1 LYGIF
6 IYFRERTSNMAMTIR
21 SANVTSDTTSTGTIQ
36 REVSNFYDRALLER
50 AIPALVHTRFAQVRD
65 LPANSGTNVI
75 KFRRYGSLTANTT
88 ALTEGVTPT
97 GTALSVTDLVATVLQ
112 YGDYITLTDI
122 VQMETYD
129 PILTEAAEILGEQ
142 AGDSVDQLMRDII
155 AAGTTIQYAAT
166 ASADSDITRTM
177 VLNRS
182 EVKQAVR
189 TLRGN
194 NAKPVTTMVD
204 PSTGYNTVPIGRS
217 FIGIVSED
225 TAFDLDDA
233 DGWIPVEKYPNKSNV
248 MEDEIGALG
257 NVRFIMSTN
266 AFADTDGGSGSVPVH
281 YTPIFG
287 QNAFAMTRI
296 SGESLKNIVKPLGSA
311 GTADPL
317 NQRST
322 SGWKLTFIGRIL
334 NQNFVVVVHH
344 GVSA

>member
-1 LYGIF
+1 VKGF
-6 IYFRERTSNMAMTIR
+6 NMATTIR
-21 SANVTSDTTSTGTIQ
+21 SANVTSDTTSTATIQ

-50 AIPALVHTRFAQVRD
+50 AIPALVHTRFAQIRD

-88 ALTEGVTPT
+88 ALTEGVTPS
-97 GTALSVTDLVATVLQ
+97 GTALSVSDLVATVLQ
-112 YGDYITLTDI
+112 YGDYITLSDV

-155 AAGTTIQYAAT
+155 AAGTTIQYAST
-166 ASADSDITRTM
+166 ASADSDITRAM

-204 PSTGYNTVPIGRS
+204 PSTGYNTVPVGRS

-225 TAFDLDDA
+225 TAYDLDDA
-233 DGWIPVEKYPNKSNV
+233 EGWIPVEKYPNKSNV

-266 AFADTDGGSGSVPVH
+266 ASQDSDAGAGSVPVH

-322 SGWKLTFIGRIL
+322 SGWKLTFIGKIL

>member
-1 LYGIF
+1 
-6 IYFRERTSNMAMTIR
+6 MANTVR
-21 SANVTSDTTSTGTIQ
+21 SANATSDATTSGTIA

-65 LPANSGTNVI
+65 IPRNSGTNVI

-88 ALTEGVTPT
+88 ALTEGVTPS
-97 GTALSVTDLVATVLQ
+97 GTALSVTDVLATVLQ
-112 YGDYITLTDI
+112 YGDFVTLTDV

-129 PILTEAAEILGEQ
+129 PILTETAEILGEQ
-142 AGDSVDQLMRDII
+142 AGDSIDQLARAVL
-155 AAGTTIQYAAT
+155 AAGTTIQYASTAT
-166 ASADSDITRTM
+166 ADNEITAAM
-177 VLNRS
+177 VLNRA
-182 EVKQAVR
+182 EVKEAVR

-194 NAKPVTTMVD
+194 NAKPITSMID
-204 PSTGYNTVPIGRS
+204 PSTGYNTVPVGRS
-217 FIGIVSED
+217 FVGIVSED

-233 DGWIPVEKYPNKSNV
+233 TGWIPVEKYPNKSNV

-266 AFADTDGGSGSVPVH
+266 AYVSSAAGSGGVDVH
-281 YTPIFG
+281 YSIILA
-287 QNAFAMTRI
+287 QNAYAITRI

-317 NQRST
+317 DQRST
-322 SGWKLTFIGRIL
+322 SGWKLTFVAKIL
-334 NQNFVVVVHH
+334 NQNFMVVVHH